1 MPSNTKNL
9 ALLFTK
15 VPDRLPVP
23 GEHIAVKDVGPFD
36 LDQELPANGMILET
50 LYVSFDPYLRGL
62 LRDPSV
68 KSYLPAIP
76 LGNAI
81 SAATLSR
88 VLRSKLEGYAEGDV
102 VRLLLPIQQYN
113 LHVAKPPKEGEAQW
127 ERPFKVPNPNDSQLD
142 IRQYLGALGMPGL
155 TAYSSLYEIG
165 KPKAGEIIV
174 VSSAAGA
181 VGQLVGQLAKH
192 EGLTVFGSVGSD
204 DKLDFI
210 INELGFDGGW
220 NYKKEPS
227 TKEVIGRLV
236 REHKE
241 KKGEK
246 VPEETG
252 NGEGGIDIFY
262 DNVGGEQLD
271 GAMETLNLFGRIVEC
286 GQISQYNLPP
296 SERYPIRNTFLTVVK
311 RLTMTGF
318 MVGDANMG
326 PKHAKSHLENVS
338 KWLRDGSF
346 KAKVHETVGMENAAE
361 AFSGMLKGENFG
373 KAILKV
379 KV

>member
-15 VPDRLPVP
+15 VPDRLPIP
-23 GEHIAVKDVGPFD
+23 GEHIAVRDVGPFD
-36 LDQELPANGMILET
+36 LDQELPPRGLILET

-68 KSYLPAIP
+68 KSYLPAVP
-76 LGNAI
+76 LGSPITAG
-81 SAATLSR
+81 TLSR
-88 VLRSKLEGYAEGDV
+88 VLRSSLDGYAEGDI
-102 VRLLLPIQQYN
+102 VRLLLPIRQYN
-113 LHVAKPPKEGEAQW
+113 LYVAPKEGGQLL
-127 ERPFKVPNPNDSQLD
+127 FKVPNPNDPGLD
-142 IRQYLGALGMPGL
+142 VRHYLGALGMPGL

-181 VGQLVGQLAKH
+181 VGQVVGLLAKH
-192 EGLTVFGSVGSD
+192 EGLTVFGSVGD
-204 DKLDFI
+204 DAKLDFI
-210 INELGFDGGW
+210 INDLGFDGGW
-220 NYKKEPS
+220 NYKKEPN

-241 KKGEK
+241 KRGEAI
-246 VPEETG
+246 PDDSG

-271 GAMETLNLFGRIVEC
+271 GAFETLNLFGRIVAC

-296 SERYPIRNTFLTVVK
+296 AERYPIRNTFLCVVK

-318 MVGDANMG
+318 MVNDANMG
-326 PKHAKSHLENVS
+326 PKHAKAHIENVS

-346 KAKVHETVGMENAAE
+346 KAKIHEDVGMENAAE
-361 AFSGMLKGENFG
+361 AFSGMLKGHNFG

>member
-9 ALLFTK
+9 ALVFNK

-36 LDQELPANGMILET
+36 LDQKLPPNALVLET

-76 LGNAI
+76 FGTAITAGN
-81 SAATLSR
+81 LSR
-88 VLRSKLEGYAEGDV
+88 VLRSSLEGFAEGDV

-113 LHVAKPPKEGEAQW
+113 LYVVGPQSEQ
-127 ERPFKVPNPNDSQLD
+127 PFKVPNPGDPGLD
-142 IRQYLGALGMPGL
+142 LRHYLGALGMPGL
-155 TAYSSLYEIG
+155 TAYASLYEIG
-165 KPKAGEIIV
+165 KPKPGEIIV

-192 EGLTVFGSVGSD
+192 DGLTVFGSVGSD

-227 TKEVIGRLV
+227 TKDVIQRLV
-236 REHKE
+236 REHKA

-246 VPEETG
+246 LPEFPD

-262 DNVGGEQLD
+262 DNVGGEQLS
-271 GAMETLNLFGRIVEC
+271 GAIDTLNLFGRIVAC

-296 SERYPIRNTFLTVVK
+296 EERYPIRNMFQCVIK
-311 RLTMTGF
+311 RLTLTGF
-318 MVGDANMG
+318 MVFDANMG
-326 PKHAKSHLENVS
+326 PKYDKEHVENVT
-338 KWLRDGSF
+338 KWLKDGTF
-346 KAKVHETVGMENAAE
+346 KAKIHEDVGIENAAE
-361 AFSGMLKGENFG
+361 AFVGILKGQNFG